1 MRRLATV
8 ALVLAVAIAG
18 VACQPRASPEPSPP
32 SVPSSDEPTLLSLED
47 ALEILLGGVL
57 TPASARSRVSAYLP
71 SAPLMRGQTISSE
84 SGAQYNIERATW
96 FVFID
101 DAPEALYA
109 HGVRY
114 VFIDAATGD
123 YHVVAESW
131 PPTINGASMWA
142 TAQEWHLIEI
152 FSLLGAPTSSV
163 AATTDA
169 PKADYGDAPDGTPAY
184 AGVSGRFP
192 THYATKNSIAN
203 RPGCHTVVTG
213 EETIG
218 QHVSSELGASDRAD
232 PDGVP
237 NLVDSDSDERAFV
250 VIEGTQARLAFTIS
264 VKSTASSATRYL
276 NAVIDFD
283 QNGRWT
289 TGGAGSEWP
298 VKNFAVDVAP
308 GRQETLITE
317 PFPWGNGPVA
327 MSPVWMRALLSRQ
340 EVDASLFEP
349 QGGWDGSGRFD
360 YGEVEDYFVFLTE
373 KPPPPQR
380 ISWPPAP
387 GLPPSGDGKN
397 GGGGGPPPAPGPA
410 QGPCGYD
417 VNYHVLVINCG
428 DTSRDISKGTP
439 IVGESCDAIRGA
451 ASDQGYGEA
460 GNLSPSG
467 SGANKTS
474 IANIGNAFNQLKAN
488 VKCGDHVLVYICGH
502 GKKDGGI
509 AIKDSKGVTQ
519 EVMKP
524 TDGDTDD
531 GEDNSLKDFLQMI
544 PACPDEDCEKPGCC
558 CHMTVVLESCFAGN
572 FDVDGVTG
580 EGRSVIGTSTD
591 TESWATYPG
600 GGAYT
605 QGFAEAM
612 GDEDAD
618 EDDPPNGVEP
628 NEAHEEGVGTVGENN
643 QKRGKGQKPWQDSQE
658 CECRCPCEPD
668 IDVDKWVWS
677 AGANQWVDQIEAI
690 PGDIV
695 RFRIEIENTGE
706 CTDLID
712 VELIDEM
719 ADCLEYAGSASVDFE
734 GEEGRR
740 APDRVWQGG
749 GTLLEWSL
757 GDLGPVSPGQ
767 VIGIEYDAEA
777 QEPGPNL
784 NKATSSG
791 HCSVTYS
798 NIVVAADLAVV
809 LVYAEDEP
817 PPDPVDV
824 LHVELEVEAQSSGMG
839 SECDSFVS
847 IHVAAEDLTG
857 GSYPLQNVA
866 IYVNSLPL
874 FDAGPLSTTSYSK
887 TLQFE
892 ADCGQPFDILAIAIN
907 DDGMEASATASVV
920 TPFP

>member
-8 ALVLAVAIAG
+8 ALVLAVAMAG
-18 VACQPRASPEPSPP
+18 AACQSRVSPGASSPVPTDEPSP
-32 SVPSSDEPTLLSLED
+32 LSLDD
-47 ALEILLGGVL
+47 ALDVLLGEVL
-57 TPASARSRVSAYLP
+57 IPAATSSRVAAYLP
-71 SAPLMRGQTISSE
+71 SAPLMRGHTISSE
-84 SGAQYNIERATW
+84 SGALYTIERDTW

-101 DAPEALYA
+101 DAPEAFYA
-109 HGVRY
+109 HDVRY
-114 VFIDAATGD
+114 VFIDAETGD

-131 PPTINGASMWA
+131 PPGINGASMW
-142 TAQEWHLIEI
+142 TTVQEWHLIEI
-152 FSLLGAPTSSV
+152 FSLLGTPMSSV
-163 AATTDA
+163 AAVSGA
-169 PKADYGDAPDGTPAY
+169 PKADYGDAPDGTLAY
-184 AGVSGRFP
+184 DRVPGRFP
-192 THYATKNSIAN
+192 TRYATKNSIAD
-203 RPGCHTVVTG
+203 RPGCHAIATG

-218 QHVSSELGASDRAD
+218 HKVTSELGASDRAD

-250 VIEGTQARLAFTIS
+250 VLEGTQARLAFTIS
-264 VKSTASSATRYL
+264 LNSNAPSAARYL

-283 QNGRWT
+283 QNGQWT
-289 TGGAGSEWP
+289 TGRAGSEWP
-298 VKNFAVDVAP
+298 VKNLAVNVAP
-308 GRQETLITE
+308 GSRETIITQA
-317 PFPWGNGPVA
+317 FAWGNGSIA
-327 MSPVWMRALLSRQ
+327 MSPVWMRALLSR
-340 EVDASLFEP
+340 EEINESLFQP
-349 QGGWDGSGRFD
+349 RGGWDGSGRFD
-360 YGEVEDYFVFLTE
+360 YGEVEDYLVFLTE
-373 KPPPPQR
+373 KPPSPQR

-387 GLPPSGDGKN
+387 GLPPSGNGKN
-397 GGGGGPPPAPGPA
+397 GGDGGPPPAPGPT

-428 DTSRDISKGTP
+428 ETSRDISRGTP

-460 GNLSPSG
+460 GNLSPTG
-467 SGANKTS
+467 DGANKTS

-502 GKKDGGI
+502 GRKDGGI
-509 AIKDSKGVTQ
+509 AIKDSQGVTR

-531 GEDNSLKDFLQMI
+531 GKDNSLKDFLQMI

-580 EGRSVIGTSTD
+580 EGRSVIGTSTN
-591 TESWATYPG
+591 TEAWATYPG
-600 GGAYT
+600 GGSYT

-612 GDEDAD
+612 GDEGAD
-618 EDDPPNGVEP
+618 QDDPPDGVDP
-628 NEAHEEGVGTVGENN
+628 NEAHGQGARTVGETN
-643 QKRGKGQKPWQDSQE
+643 QKRGKSQKPWQDSQE

-677 AGANQWVDQIEAI
+677 AGTNQWVDQIEAVQ
-690 PGDIV
+690 GDVV
-695 RFRIEIENTGE
+695 RFRVEIENTGE
-706 CTDLID
+706 CTDLVE

-719 ADCLEYAGSASVDFE
+719 AGCLEYAGNASIDFE
-734 GEEGRR
+734 GNQEHR
-740 APDRVWQGG
+740 APDRIWQGG

-757 GDLGPVSPGQ
+757 DDLGSISPGQ

-777 QEPGPNL
+777 LDPGPNL

-817 PPDPVDV
+817 PPSPEDV
-824 LHVELEVEAQSSGMG
+824 LYIELEVAAQSSGTA
-839 SECDSFVS
+839 SECDSVVS
-847 IHVAAEDLTG
+847 VHVAAEDLTG
-857 GSYPLQNVA
+857 GSYPVQNVVV
-866 IYVNSLPL
+866 YVNSLPF

-887 TLQFE
+887 TLHFE
-892 ADCGQPFDILAIAIN
+892 ADCGQPFDILALAIN
-907 DDGMEASATASVV
+907 SEGIEASAAGSVV
-920 TPFP
+920 TPLP